1 MTKTV
6 ACLAGDGVGPELMAA
21 ATRALDRVAALHHFE
36 LEDRHLP
43 FAGEAVTR
51 SGHPLPASTRAG
63 YRDADAILVAS
74 PHEPAFAGVQAD
86 LQLAWRVARV
96 HVGPTNDLVVVGPVG
111 EWADE
116 TAISH
121 AFSCAASRRGRI
133 VCVGDSPAW
142 RAAIESELPAW
153 NGLHVE
159 HAALGETLVRL
170 RDKPETLDV
179 VVTETHLV
187 DAIVDAAAAFAGSGA
202 SVAQAWLPEEGP
214 GVFAPGA
221 TAPDDVAGFG
231 VVDPMG
237 MLLAT
242 SLMLAEGLNRRAAS
256 QTLERAV
263 GVAAG
268 RTRRSEDT
276 REFTDAV
283 IELLPQSRTDVDHFD
298 EVWR

>member
-1 MTKTV
+1 MTKRV

-21 ATRALDRVAALHHFE
+21 ATRALDRVAELHNFD
-36 LEDRHLP
+36 LDDRHLP

-63 YRDADAILVAS
+63 YRDVDAILVAS
-74 PHEPAFAGVQAD
+74 PHEPAFAGVKAD
-86 LQLAWRVARV
+86 LHLAYRVARV
-96 HVGPTNDLVVVGPVG
+96 HVGPGRELVVLGPVG
-111 EWADE
+111 EWANE
-116 TAISH
+116 TAIAH
-121 AFSCAASRRGRI
+121 AFQCAASRRGRI
-133 VCVGDSPAW
+133 VSVGDSPLW
-142 RAAIESELPAW
+142 RETVAREAELW
-153 NGLHVE
+153 NGLE
-159 HAALGETLVRL
+159 LELAPLGETLVRL
-170 RDKPETLDV
+170 RDDAHTLDV

-187 DAIVDAAAAFAGSGA
+187 DALVDAAAAFSGSGA
-202 SVAQAWLPEEGP
+202 SVAHAWLPDDGP
-214 GVFAPGA
+214 GVFAPGR
-221 TAPDDVAGFG
+221 TAPDDEAGFG

-242 SLMLAEGLNRRAAS
+242 SLMLSEGLQRRAAS

-263 GVAAG
+263 GVAAS
-268 RTRRSEDT
+268 RERRDT